1 MDLTDINPVIISTDT
16 EDEDY
21 AEGACQRLRRKLSFK
36 NPVVR
41 WLSVL
46 TFLLFLFLLFR
57 FNFIII
63 CGCCHW
69 FFGYKEIA
77 LRMHLDGNGYGNYI
91 ELATELLD

>member
-41 WLSVL
+41 WLSVRWLSVL
-46 TFLLFLFLLFR
+46 TFLLFLFFA
-57 FNFIII
+57 FSF
-63 CGCCHW
+63 
-69 FFGYKEIA
+69 
-77 LRMHLDGNGYGNYI
+77 
-91 ELATELLD
+91 